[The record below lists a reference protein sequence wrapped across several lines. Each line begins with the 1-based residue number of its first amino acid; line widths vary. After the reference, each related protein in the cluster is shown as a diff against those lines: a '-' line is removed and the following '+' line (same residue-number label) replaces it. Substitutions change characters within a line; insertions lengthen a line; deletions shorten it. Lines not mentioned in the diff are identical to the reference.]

1 MADAIT
7 FQVNLGNG
15 ALNLAYN
22 EVVRSQYKGTI
33 MAAAINALEW
43 SVLIVS
49 DPNFLIPWIVFRD
62 AWNSNSALKQETTT
76 AGTNGVN
83 VYSITANG
91 SGLAS
96 GILCVYN
103 HPINYSG
110 TRYNHGL
117 NLLNA
122 LLIIAK

>member
-15 ALNLAYN
+15 TLNLAYN
-22 EVVRSQYKGTI
+22 EVVKSQYKGTI
-33 MAAAINALEW
+33 MAATINDLEW

-49 DPNFLIPWIVFRD
+49 NPEFLIPWIVFRD
-62 AWNSNSALKQETTT
+62 AWDSNSALNQETTV
-76 AGTNGVN
+76 AGTSGVN
-83 VYSITANG
+83 VYSITVNG

-96 GILCVYN
+96 DILCVYN